1 MQMVKA
7 RVLAKYSRVVKITGN
22 ALQREGKGAR
32 KKGIIEIRS
41 SQRMTAE
48 HFGSPAILKT
58 WKIIH

>member
-1 MQMVKA
+1 MVKA
-7 RVLAKYSRVVKITGN
+7 RVLAKYSKVVKITGN
-22 ALQREGKGAR
+22 AVRGKGEGAR

-58 WKIIH
+58 WRIIH